1 MNAFGY
7 NEYKKGKPNFNSF
20 GFLSS
25 AILKES
31 ITLENK
37 NKRFLYVIYITL
49 TSETDSEWARVIENI
64 DMYRVRYV

>member
-49 TSETDSEWARVIENI
+49 TSETDSE
-64 DMYRVRYV
+64 